1 MRPITGAA
9 LLALA
14 LSATAQAPRP
24 DDVPLVSYHELGK
37 LVRSMHGKVVVVYFW
52 ADY

>member
-1 MRPITGAA
+1 MRSMTGAA

-14 LSATAQAPRP
+14 LTATAQAPKA
-24 DDVPLVSYHELGK
+24 DDVPLVSYPGLGK
-37 LVRSMHGKVVVVYFW
+37 LIRSLHGKVVVVYFW